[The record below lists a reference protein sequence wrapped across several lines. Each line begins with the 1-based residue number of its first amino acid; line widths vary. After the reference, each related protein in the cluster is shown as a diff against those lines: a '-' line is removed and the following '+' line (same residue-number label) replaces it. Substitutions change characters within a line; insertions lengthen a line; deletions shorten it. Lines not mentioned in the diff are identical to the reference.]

1 MIARDVP
8 LSNIMK
14 MMFMT
19 HNDLTLI
26 LGAITLA
33 FGGFVSGMG
42 YVLIKQLSSKLA
54 YYERREAF
62 ISDLVDRKME
72 GEDNE

>member
-1 MIARDVP
+1 MTDLNLVLMGIALILWGFISGMAYVIIRN
-8 LSNIMK
+8 LSN
-14 MMFMT
+14 
-19 HNDLTLI
+19 
-26 LGAITLA
+26 
-33 FGGFVSGMG
+33 
-42 YVLIKQLSSKLA
+42 KLA

>member
-1 MIARDVP
+1 
-8 LSNIMK
+8 
-14 MMFMT
+14 MT
-19 HNDLTLI
+19 DLTLV
-26 LGAITLA
+26 LMVITLILW
-33 FGGFVSGMG
+33 GFVSGMG
-42 YVLIKQLSSKLA
+42 YVIIRNLCNKLE

>member
-1 MIARDVP
+1 
-8 LSNIMK
+8 

-54 YYERREAF
+54 YYEREAF
-62 ISDLVDRKME
+62 INDLVDRRME
-72 GEDNE
+72 EDNE

>member
-1 MIARDVP
+1 MAI
-8 LSNIMK
+8 
-14 MMFMT
+14 
-19 HNDLTLI
+19 TLI
-26 LGAITLA
+26 LW
-33 FGGFVSGMG
+33 GFVSGMG
-42 YVLIKQLSSKLA
+42 YVIIRNLSNKLA

>member
-1 MIARDVP
+1 
-8 LSNIMK
+8 
-14 MMFMT
+14 MT
-19 HNDLTLI
+19 DLTLV
-26 LGAITLA
+26 LMAITLILW
-33 FGGFVSGMG
+33 GFVSGMG
-42 YVLIKQLSSKLA
+42 YVIIRNLSNKLA

>member
-1 MIARDVP
+1 
-8 LSNIMK
+8 
-14 MMFMT
+14 MT
-19 HNDLTLI
+19 DLTMV
-26 LGAITLA
+26 LGAITLLLW
-33 FGGFVSGMG
+33 GFVSGMG
-42 YVLIKQLSSKLA
+42 YIVIRQLSNKLA